1 MRLWLVAGA
10 AAAMAA
16 MAPATAAPGSK
27 AKAQDPNEEVCKSRY
42 LTGSRLARV
51 TECATR
57 QQWAEMK
64 EQERLG
70 LSRKQINGAPA
81 CDNSQCVPRGGKDTP
96 W

>member
-1 MRLWLVAGA
+1 MRLFLIAGA
-10 AAAMAA
+10 AALVSTVPAA
-16 MAPATAAPGSK
+16 AAPREKK
-27 AKAQDPNEEVCKSRY
+27 AEDPNEQVCKSRY

-81 CDNSQCVPRGGKDTP
+81 CDNNQCIPRGGKDTP